1 MKQLTEDQRRNI
13 REILDD
19 KSCTYCKYLISHISW
34 WCDNE
39 SAFKARGTRIPGVIH
54 CPYFKLDKD
63 YTRKELKIKKPNK
76 SLQKLFNWF
85 VKKNK

>member
-54 CPYFKLDKD
+54 CPYFKIDKK
-63 YTRKELKIKKPNK
+63 YARKKLKIKKLNK
-76 SLQKLFNWF
+76 TLQKLFNLF
-85 VKKNK
+85 VK